1 VSIAAITAEKHGRK
15 SGYIGMSFD
24 PVFSDYN
31 YFGIRNRMTLK
42 RSTTAKVLGIKKR
55 LKKERHK
62 LRKPVKILL
71 WLTLAGLFS
80 GIGGIWYLSRDLPS
94 FSQLENFTPEL
105 ATKVYS
111 ADGKLIEEFYTQ
123 RRFYT
128 PLSEIPLTMKK
139 AILAVEDHEF
149 YKHWGMAP
157 SRFILVTV
165 KYLLSGGSTESG
177 GASTLTQQLA
187 RRLYLTPEQTVTR
200 KLKEILTAILI
211 ERAYT
216 KDEIL
221 EMYMNQMQFS
231 YATYGVESAA
241 RYLFDKSVQELTLAE
256 CALLAGAV
264 QLPGVYNP
272 FRNYERTIKRRN
284 FVLNRMLEEKYISQ
298 EDYEHAV
305 AEEIVLRE
313 RSTEVPI
320 DDASYFTEHVRRQL
334 YEKYGYDIYET
345 GLNIYTTLD
354 TRLQA
359 AANKAIRN
367 HLPKLQERVN
377 RDYHKKSNFKY
388 ICPPSLL
395 EEQTLE
401 QVLRNK
407 SLVDSLIA
415 EKCRVQVAFVA
426 LDPKTGHI
434 LAMVGGRNFEESEFN
449 RATQAIR
456 QPGSCFKPFLYTAA
470 IDNGLMPYYTKL
482 NQPVT
487 VEDMDGQGTR
497 WTPRNYDHSVG
508 GETTLREGLRRSLN
522 LISVRLIKDDVP
534 PRTVVEYAHNFG
546 ITTPLEA
553 VDALALGSIGVR
565 PIEIVSAFG
574 VFANKGVHVDPVSL
588 LKVEDKYGNILESA
602 TPHSRGVLTE
612 QTAYIMASMLQTV
625 ASAGTGAAS
634 RSVYKF
640 YHPAGGKTGTT
651 NDYTDAWYITFTPE
665 LVAGVWV
672 GLDDPAMSLGARQS
686 GAVAALPITAPFMKM
701 AVDTLHIPPT
711 PFERPDGIVDVEICL
726 DTQKLATEFCPNVV
740 KDIANEHY
748 APKEF
753 CDVHTGERSR
763 PTVTSKKRR
772 IQH

>member
-1 VSIAAITAEKHGRK
+1 
-15 SGYIGMSFD
+15 
-24 PVFSDYN
+24 
-31 YFGIRNRMTLK
+31 MTFK
-42 RSTTAKVLGIKKR
+42 RSTTAKVLGIKTKIKKEHKR
-55 LKKERHK
+55 LR
-62 LRKPVKILL
+62 RPVKTLL
-71 WLTLAGLFS
+71 WLTIIAMIA
-80 GIGGIWYLSRDLPS
+80 GIGVVLFLTRDLPS

-111 ADGKLIEEFYTQ
+111 ADGKLVEEFFTQ

-128 PLSEIPLTMKK
+128 PLAEIPPEMKK

-157 SRFILVTV
+157 TRFIIVAV
-165 KYLLSGGSTESG
+165 KYILSGGSTESG

-200 KLKEILTAILI
+200 KLKEILTAIQI

-241 RYLFDKSVQELTLAE
+241 RYLFDKTVQELALSE

-272 FRNYERTIKRRN
+272 FRNYERTQKRRN
-284 FVLNRMLEEKYISQ
+284 FVLGRMLEENYIQQ
-298 EDYEHAV
+298 EDYDIAT
-305 AEEIVLRE
+305 AEDIALRQ
-313 RSTEVPI
+313 RSDEAPI
-320 DDASYFTEHVRRQL
+320 DDPSYFTEHVRRLL

-345 GLNIYTTLD
+345 GLNIYTTMD
-354 TRLQA
+354 TRLQT

-367 HLPKLQERVN
+367 HLPKLQARVN
-377 RDYHKKSNFKY
+377 RDYHKKANFQY
-388 ICPPSLL
+388 ICPPSML
-395 EEQTLE
+395 ENQTLE
-401 QVLRNK
+401 QILQDKAV
-407 SLVDSLIA
+407 VDSLIA

-434 LAMVGGRNFEESEFN
+434 LSMIGGRNYEESEFN
-449 RATQAIR
+449 RATQAVR

-470 IDNGLMPYYTKL
+470 IDNGLMPYFTKL

-534 PRTVVEYAHNFG
+534 PRTVVEYAQNFG
-546 ITTPLEA
+546 ISTPLEA
-553 VDALALGSIGVR
+553 VDALALGSIGVK
-565 PIEIVSAFG
+565 PIEIISAFST
-574 VFANKGVHVDPVSL
+574 FANKGVRVDPISI
-588 LKVEDKYGNILESA
+588 LKVEDKYGNIIDTAS
-602 TPHSRGVLTE
+602 PHSRGVLTE
-612 QTAYIMASMLQTV
+612 QTAYIMATMLQTV
-625 ASAGTGAAS
+625 ASRGTGAAS
-634 RSVYKF
+634 RSVHKF

-651 NDYTDAWYITFTPE
+651 NDYTDAWYITFTPD

-672 GLDDPAMSLGARQS
+672 GLDDPAMSLGSRQS
-686 GAVAALPITAPFMKM
+686 GATAALPITAPFMKM

-711 PFERPDGIVDVEICL
+711 PFEKPEGIIDVEICI
-726 DTQKLATEFCPNVV
+726 DTQKLATEYCPNVV
-740 KDIANEHY
+740 KDIADVRY
-748 APKEF
+748 APLEH
-753 CDVHTGERSR
+753 CNVHTGERSR
-763 PTVTSKKRR
+763 STTIPPKRR

>member
-1 VSIAAITAEKHGRK
+1 
-15 SGYIGMSFD
+15 
-24 PVFSDYN
+24 
-31 YFGIRNRMTLK
+31 MTFK
-42 RSTTAKVLGIKKR
+42 KSTTAKVLGIKKR
-55 LKKERHK
+55 LKKEHK
-62 LRKPVKILL
+62 KLTLPVKVLL
-71 WLTLAGLFS
+71 WLTVLAVITGVF
-80 GIGGIWYLSRDLPS
+80 GVWYLGRDLPS

-111 ADGKLIEEFYTQ
+111 ADGKLIEEFFTQ

-128 PLSEIPLTMKK
+128 PLSEIPENMKK
-139 AILAVEDHEF
+139 AVLAVEDHEF

-157 SRFILVTV
+157 TRFFIVTL

-187 RRLYLTPEQTVTR
+187 RRLYLTPEQTITR
-200 KLKEILTAILI
+200 KLKEILTAIHL

-241 RYLFDKSVQELTLAE
+241 RYLFNKSVQELTLSE

-272 FRNYERTIKRRN
+272 FRNYDRTIKRRD
-284 FVLNRMLEEKYISQ
+284 FVLKRMLVENYISQ
-298 EDYEHAV
+298 QDYEQAV
-305 AEEIVLRE
+305 ADEIALRE
-313 RSTEVPI
+313 RSNEAPI
-320 DDASYFTEHVRRQL
+320 DDASYFTEHVRRLL

-354 TRLQA
+354 TRLQT
-359 AANKAIRN
+359 AANKAIRA

-377 RDYHKKSNFKY
+377 RDFHKKSNFKY

-395 EEQTLE
+395 ENQTLE

-407 SLVDSLIA
+407 ALVDSIIA

-426 LDPKTGHI
+426 LNPKNGHI

-449 RATQAIR
+449 RATQAVR

-470 IDNGLMPYYTKL
+470 IDNGLMPYNTKL

-522 LISVRLIKDDVP
+522 LISVRLIKEDVP
-534 PRTVVEYAHNFG
+534 PKTVVEYARNFG

-553 VDALALGSIGVR
+553 VDALALGSIGVK
-565 PIEIVSAFG
+565 PIEIISAL
-574 VFANKGVHVDPVSL
+574 ACSPTR
-588 LKVEDKYGNILESA
+588 A
-602 TPHSRGVLTE
+602 C
-612 QTAYIMASMLQTV
+612 M
-625 ASAGTGAAS
+625 
-634 RSVYKF
+634 
-640 YHPAGGKTGTT
+640 
-651 NDYTDAWYITFTPE
+651 W
-665 LVAGVWV
+665 
-672 GLDDPAMSLGARQS
+672 
-686 GAVAALPITAPFMKM
+686 
-701 AVDTLHIPPT
+701 T
-711 PFERPDGIVDVEICL
+711 PFR
-726 DTQKLATEFCPNVV
+726 F
-740 KDIANEHY
+740 
-748 APKEF
+748 
-753 CDVHTGERSR
+753 
-763 PTVTSKKRR
+763 
-772 IQH
+772 